1 MKYSPYMLQHTEK
14 PSKIHLYE
22 IMKYE
27 IMKWMRAEPKIMH
40 RKNNIHRKMA
50 VTVKIVGEA

>member
-27 IMKWMRAEPKIMH
+27 IMKCDAAEGKSMH
-40 RKNNIHRKMA
+40 RKNS
-50 VTVKIVGEA
+50 VQ